1 MNIQQLE
8 YVIAVDQFR
17 HFAKAAEV
25 CCVTQPTLSMMIQ
38 KLEDE
43 IDAKIFDRSKHPVEP
58 TPTGKQII
66 EQARIA
72 LRQFKQIQELV
83 ENEQNVVRGDF
94 KLGIIPTIASYLVP
108 ALLFKQHADCGDE
121 KARVVSKSALEKV
134 RLVLKE
140 VTTGRMIEEILNGT
154 LDGGI
159 LAGPLNHSGLSEY
172 PVYYEKFYA
181 YVSPCGKAYKKK
193 EIDLD
198 KIDINDIWLLENE
211 HCLRGQIERLCKLKK
226 KSIGSKTMRFES
238 GSIDTL
244 LRVVDYNPGIT
255 IIPEMHAMG
264 LSEDKQENLRTF
276 KNQTAVREVS
286 LVVGAGYI
294 RKAMLNAVL
303 EIIKNSVPKS
313 MQDPKLKSYVVSL

>member
-1 MNIQQLE
+1 
-8 YVIAVDQFR
+8 
-17 HFAKAAEV
+17 
-25 CCVTQPTLSMMIQ
+25 MMIQ
-38 KLEDE
+38 KLEE
-43 IDAKIFDRSKHPVEP
+43 EMDAKIFDRSKHPVEP
-58 TPTGKQII
+58 TPIGERII

-72 LRQFKQIQELV
+72 LKQFKQIQELV
-83 ENEQNVVRGDF
+83 ENEQNIGGGDF
-94 KLGIIPTIASYLVP
+94 QLGIIPTIASYLVP
-108 ALLFKQHADCGDE
+108 ALLFKQHTDCSGDKME
-121 KARVVSKSALEKV
+121 CGLKSKSGLGLRSKSASKEV
-134 RLVLKE
+134 RLILRE

-159 LAGPLNHSGLSEY
+159 LAGPLNHSGLSEF

-198 KIDINDIWLLENE
+198 KIDISDVWLLENE

-226 KSIGSKTMRFES
+226 KSTGDVIVRFES

-264 LSEDKQENLRTF
+264 LSEEKQENLRVF

-286 LVVGAGYI
+286 LVVGAGYM

-303 EIIKNSVPKS
+303 EIIKKSVPKS
-313 MQDPKLKSYVVSL
+313 MQDPKLKSYVVDL